1 MFLFWMVS
9 LFFIAS
15 VSTFS
20 PVHKSEEE
28 IFMPYEDSS
37 LNDLYLI
44 TSLNKRPKHLINILS
59 LPNQQTN
66 KLQLSPKHLKFLCNK
81 FLKNNSKEY
90 ERLLFL
96 SKNINLCR
104 KEEKFMTKI
113 LGNEKRSSSSYDFV
127 RFGRRNSFQMDG
139 KPNKKSN
146 GNNGNTYDYIRFG

>member
-1 MFLFWMVS
+1 MFLFGWSPYFS
-9 LFFIAS
+9 LHPYQ
-15 VSTFS
+15 TFS

-81 FLKNNSKEY
+81 FLKKQ
-90 ERLLFL
+90 F
-96 SKNINLCR
+96 
-104 KEEKFMTKI
+104 
-113 LGNEKRSSSSYDFV
+113 KR
-127 RFGRRNSFQMDG
+127 
-139 KPNKKSN
+139 
-146 GNNGNTYDYIRFG
+146 I